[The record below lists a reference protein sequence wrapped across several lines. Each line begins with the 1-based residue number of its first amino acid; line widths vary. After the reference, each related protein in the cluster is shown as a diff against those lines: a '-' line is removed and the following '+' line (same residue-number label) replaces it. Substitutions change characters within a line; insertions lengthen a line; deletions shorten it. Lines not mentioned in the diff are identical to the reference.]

1 MIADR
6 DAIWNELV
14 QAHFHMTLTNAYFL
28 GQREVQVYGP
38 LSADDEKERD
48 EFWNRLP
55 DGGDAV
61 RLYETINRLGGIDQA
76 LTFLTHKEVDDY
88 VVEDLEHLADCVDT
102 MALRGPRSKV
112 TAVA

>member
-28 GQREVQVYGP
+28 GQRAVQLYGP
-38 LSADDEKERD
+38 LSEDGKEQD
-48 EFWNRLP
+48 EFYNSLP
-55 DGGDAV
+55 GGVCDTV
-61 RLYETINRLGGIDQA
+61 RLYETINLLGGIDQA

-102 MALRGPRSKV
+102 MALRSPRAEA
-112 TAVA
+112 TAAA